1 MGRLGLLERLTHW
14 DARLFARAAAVTL
27 LALGLAWLVTAATDE
42 GGVPWGERI
51 GRTLPLT
58 PACAAIGV
66 WVALAP
72 ATARGESKAL
82 AALGRSRLQVAGAAV
97 AGAALA
103 CVAASLVLVAA
114 PHVGAKGFF
123 PTAPRA
129 DEWRWD
135 GSAFVDRAR
144 GVFVGPDGAPDV
156 VTSPAPDG
164 AGAHVSMPPHARGA
178 AALALVMAGLA
189 MPLLVAHTMLTRP
202 AARRVGRDDG
212 KAVLAAGASVA
223 ASIFLFQ
230 AAAAR
235 EGPALLGALPP
246 AMLLV
251 FALQRYRAAP

>member
-1 MGRLGLLERLTHW
+1 MRPPALLERLTLW
-14 DARLFARAAAVTL
+14 DARLFARAVAVTL

-42 GGVPWGERI
+42 GGVTWGERA
-51 GRTLPLT
+51 GRTLPLA

-103 CVAASLVLVAA
+103 CVAVSLVLAVS
-114 PHVGAKGFF
+114 PGIGAKGFF

-129 DEWRWD
+129 NEWRWD
-135 GSAFVDRAR
+135 GLAFVDRAR
-144 GVFVGPDGAPDV
+144 GAFVGPDGAPEMIA
-156 VTSPAPDG
+156 TQG
-164 AGAHVSMPPHARGA
+164 ADETGPFGSIPPHGRAA
-178 AALALVMAGLA
+178 AALALVVAGLA
-189 MPLLVAHTMLTRP
+189 LPLLVAHRMLSRP
-202 AARRVGRDDG
+202 AERRVGREDG
-212 KAVLAAGASVA
+212 KALLAAGAAVA
-223 ASIFLFQ
+223 ASVVLFQ

-235 EGPALLGALPP
+235 QGSALLGVLPP
-246 AMLLV
+246 AGLLA